1 MKLYTEHR
9 LVLCH
14 SCAVGAM
21 PGKKDDEV
29 QGSSKRGRRGYGG
42 KDDKDGSEGC
52 GKRVRKS

>member
-21 PGKKDDEV
+21 QGKKDDEV
-29 QGSSKRGRRGYGG
+29 QGSSKGGHQGYGG
-42 KDDKDGSEGC
+42 KEDKEGQEGS
-52 GKRVRKS
+52 GKRARKS